1 MAIKKATTTKDLT
14 ETAADEGA
22 VSTPGYTVVVGP
34 SGTETTVP
42 DSILES
48 LLDSGYTKK

>member
-1 MAIKKATTTKDLT
+1 MAIKKATTTDDLKA
-14 ETAADEGA
+14 EDKPTAD
-22 VSTPGYTVVVGP
+22 GYTVVVGP
-34 SGTETTVP
+34 SGTETSVP